1 MCYTLIVS
9 FRTIYA
15 LPCVMNEDSLG
26 KDRGMCEGG
35 PLPGPPSF
43 VQTIVSFRLP

>member
-15 LPCVMNEDSLG
+15 LPCILNEDTLG
-26 KDRGMCEGG
+26 KDREGCAKEG
-35 PLPGPPSF
+35 RFLALPLSCK
-43 VQTIVSFRLP
+43 R